1 MKTFIKLIIIL
12 FPWKIKRWIL
22 QKFFNY
28 KIHPTARI
36 GLSYIYPRYLEME
49 EGARIGHLNIAIH
62 LDKVIIGQ
70 NSTIG
75 RKNWITGFPAKTG
88 SKHFAHQQDR
98 QSQLIIGKESAIT
111 KNHHIDCTNSIII
124 GDFVTIAG
132 YYSQLL
138 THSIDLRRNRQNSLP
153 IYIEDY
159 CFVST
164 RCILLGGSKLPNHSV
179 LAAGAVL
186 NKNYSESWKLYG
198 GTPAKCIKE
207 IDKTDK
213 YFSRTSGFVY

>member
-1 MKTFIKLIIIL
+1 MSTFIKFIIIFL
-12 FPWKIKRWIL
+12 PWKIRRIIL
-22 QKFFNY
+22 QKFFKY
-28 KIHPTARI
+28 KIHPNARI
-36 GLSYIYPRYLEME
+36 GLSYIYPQHLEME

-75 RKNWITGFPAKTG
+75 RKNWITGFPTKTG
-88 SKHFAHQQDR
+88 SKHFAHQPER

-138 THSIDLRRNRQNSLP
+138 THSIDLKENRQNSFP

-164 RCILLGGSKLPNHSV
+164 KCILLGGSKLPNHSV

-186 NKNYSESWKLYG
+186 NKNFSDSWNLYAG
-198 GTPAKCIKE
+198 VPAKPIKKIE
-207 IDKTDK
+207 RTEK
-213 YFSRTSGFVY
+213 YFTRTSGFVY